1 MAGAGRKTA
10 EKSVNMSVNQKKN
23 TGRKTSAGKKKEK
36 ITDKFSKERLMA
48 NNPFKLKRNQKGKN
62 AGTVQQLSLEVR
74 IFSALGAAIILMMC
88 NFHLCLGIGE
98 VLYAFMHGMFGC
110 MAYIL
115 PILLF
120 IGYVFLLSNPGSSA
134 AVQRVRLGA
143 SIYVL
148 TCCLIHLLTISET
161 QPFSLVY
168 YFTISQKGVYGGVAG
183 GLIAGGMQHIAGTVA
198 SMVVVILMLVI
209 TGILIT
215 GRSVLLTLKNQADSA
230 KELLENGFGQA
241 KDRIQNLFSREETE
255 DGSEDWSEETDRSG
269 YENDDWNTEEQE
281 RAGTDRYADKGLR
294 LHLDRKDRRGDFL
307 KQTLPFLDGTGK
319 NDREKKKEQSIP
331 VSEEEK
337 KRTAGSACD
346 WKEIFRR
353 KNGSASDSAREAA
366 AGLSD
371 AADRNWSDQSDHSVV
386 HTSQSLKEMGFD
398 VNLFVPEKNGQQENT
413 MESFIAFD
421 GIRLFSDSSFR
432 DRYSGADSLSEIV
445 FPEDDFPETDR
456 KGYSDSDYDEFD
468 FSETSDL
475 SEFNPESEDRFP
487 AELPTDSK
495 NAEEKEDWTA
505 YGDEKEDWTAYED
518 EKETAVDLTE
528 HVVLPEDGPISEAMK
543 TGTEQKKPVPV
554 LHTAPSESIWKKE
567 TSEGSRSTSGAVSFT
582 PVPNGPKP
590 KTKAPVV
597 YKKPPTSLL
606 RANKAFSGSVGS
618 AQEMTR
624 KKLGETLESFGVKV
638 KMTGISVG
646 PSVTRYELEPEPG
659 VKVSRIVALQDDI
672 KLALAASDIR
682 IEAPIPGKSA
692 IGIEVPNQ
700 DNSIVGFRELVESG
714 DFNRARSRLT
724 VAVGRDISG
733 KIVLADL
740 AKMPHL
746 LIAGATGSGKSV
758 CINTLVMSIIYK
770 ADPSEVKLIMV
781 DPKVVELSVYNGI
794 PHLLVP
800 VVTDARKAANA
811 LRWAVDE
818 MNSRYKKFA
827 EYNVRNLEGFNEKLK
842 EEKRRNPQLDEP
854 LMYQMVIIVDEL
866 ADLMMVSPGEVEEA
880 ICRLAQMARAAGI
893 HLVLATQ
900 RPSVNVI
907 TGLIKANVPSRIAF
921 AVSSGV
927 DSRTIIDMN
936 GAEKLLGKGDMLFY
950 PYGLPKPVRVQGAFI
965 SDTEVSDVVEYLY
978 KNNGEISGREQMEQM
993 ITSVQESNNL
1003 RTERDEYFESAARFI
1018 IEKDKA
1024 SIGALQR
1031 NFKIGFNRAARI
1043 MDQLADAGVVGEEDG
1058 TKPRKILMSMEEFN
1072 ELIMGN

>member
-1 MAGAGRKTA
+1 
-10 EKSVNMSVNQKKN
+10 MSVNQKKN
-23 TGRKTSAGKKKEK
+23 TGRKLSAGKKKEK

-48 NNPFKLKRNQKGKN
+48 NNPFKLKRNPKGKN

-198 SMVVVILMLVI
+198 AMVVVILMLVI

-215 GRSVLLTLKNQADSA
+215 GRSVLLTVKNQTENA
-230 KELLENGFGQA
+230 KELLENGYGQA
-241 KDRIQNLFSREETE
+241 RDRIQNLFSREETE
-255 DGSEDWSEETDRSG
+255 DGSEDWSEEDESG
-269 YENDDWNTEEQE
+269 YENEDWNTEPQNRNE
-281 RAGTDRYADKGLR
+281 TNRYENKGLR
-294 LHLDRKDRRGDFL
+294 LNLDRKDRRGDFL
-307 KQTLPFLDGTGK
+307 KQTLPFLDGVGK
-319 NDREKKKEQSIP
+319 SDREKKKEQST
-331 VSEEEK
+331 SESGEGK
-337 KRTAGSACD
+337 KRTVGSNSD

-353 KNGSASDSAREAA
+353 KNGSAPGSAKESAE
-366 AGLSD
+366 GMSD
-371 AADRNWSDQSDHSVV
+371 AADRNWSDQSGHAVV

-398 VNLFVPEKNGQQENT
+398 VNLFTPEKNRQKENA

-432 DRYSGADSLSEIV
+432 DRYSAADSLAEIV
-445 FPEDDFPETDR
+445 FPEDDFPETNR

-468 FSETSDL
+468 FSETSDP
-475 SEFNPESEDRFP
+475 SEFNPESEDSFP
-487 AELPTDSK
+487 AELPADSQA
-495 NAEEKEDWTA
+495 AEEPEDWTV
-505 YGDEKEDWTAYED
+505 YED

-528 HVVLPEDGPISEAMK
+528 HVVLPEDGPITEAMK
-543 TGTEQKKPVPV
+543 TGTEQKKQAPV

-606 RANKAFSGSVGS
+606 RSNKAFSGSVGS

-624 KKLGETLESFGVKV
+624 KKLGDTLESFGVKV

-950 PYGLPKPVRVQGAFI
+950 PYGLAKPVRVQGAFI
-965 SDTEVSDVVEYLY
+965 SDAEVSDVVEYLY

>member
-1 MAGAGRKTA
+1 MANAGRKTA
-10 EKSVNMSVNQKKN
+10 KKTVRMSADQKKN
-23 TGRKTSAGKKKEK
+23 TGRNPSADKKKEK
-36 ITDKFSKERLMA
+36 ITNRLSKERLMA

-74 IFSALGAAIILMMC
+74 VFTALGAAIILMMC
-88 NFHLCLGIGE
+88 NFHLCLGVGE
-98 VLYAFMHGMFGC
+98 ALYAFMHGMFGC

-115 PILLF
+115 PIVLF

-143 SIYVL
+143 ALYIL

-198 SMVVVILMLVI
+198 AMVVVILMLVI

-215 GRSVLLTLKNQADSA
+215 GRSVLLTVKNQTDIA
-230 KELLENGFGQA
+230 KEMIGNGFGQA
-241 KDRIQNLFSREETE
+241 KDRIRNLFSREEETADE
-255 DGSEDWSEETDRSG
+255 SEEWSEEYGSG
-269 YENDDWNTEEQE
+269 YENDDWNTEPQNQYD
-281 RAGTDRYADKGLR
+281 TNRYENKGLR
-294 LHLDRKDRRGDFL
+294 LNLNRKDRRGEFL

-319 NDREKKKEQSIP
+319 SENEKKEKRFIP
-331 VSEEEK
+331 ESGEETK
-337 KRTAGSACD
+337 KTVGSD
-346 WKEIFRR
+346 SNWKEIFRR
-353 KNGSASDSAREAA
+353 KNGTAFDPTKESAAERP
-366 AGLSD
+366 D
-371 AADRNWSDQSDHSVV
+371 AADRNRPEKSGHTAV

-398 VNLFVPEKNGQQENT
+398 ADLFAAEKNGQRKVS

-421 GIRLFSDSSFR
+421 GIHLFSDSSVKGS
-432 DRYSGADSLSEIV
+432 YSGADSLSEIT
-445 FPEDDFPETDR
+445 FPEDDFPKAYR
-456 KGYSDSDYDEFD
+456 KGYSSSDYDEFD
-468 FSETSDL
+468 FSETAEKSDTDL
-475 SEFNPESEDRFP
+475 EFEDSFRAEP
-487 AELPTDSK
+487 ADDR
-495 NAEEKEDWTA
+495 KEMEDTADWTA
-505 YGDEKEDWTAYED
+505 YTVEG
-518 EKETAVDLTE
+518 ETAVDLTE
-528 HVVLPEDGPISEAMK
+528 HVVLPEDGPVAEAIK
-543 TGTEQKKPVPV
+543 TGTEQKKAEPV
-554 LHTAPSESIWKKE
+554 LHTASSESIWKKD

-590 KTKAPVV
+590 KAKPPVV

-624 KKLGETLESFGVKV
+624 KKLGDTLESFGVKV

-692 IGIEVPNQ
+692 IGIEVPNR

-714 DFNRARSRLT
+714 DFNRARSKLT

-842 EEKRRNPQLDEP
+842 EERKRNPQLDEP

-950 PYGLPKPVRVQGAFI
+950 PYGLAKPVRVQGAFI
-965 SDTEVSDVVEYLY
+965 SDAEVSGVVDYLF

-1058 TKPRKILMSMEEFN
+1058 TKPRKILMNMDEFN
-1072 ELIMGN
+1072 GLIMGN